1 MAKKSDTTPAVESQR
16 RIPPRVGVLAVGVA
30 LGAVWGSVM
39 WMIFV
44 VAGRETGARGWAY
57 LALTMAMIGGGVAA
71 IFGANAARRRGERIS
86 PRNPYR
92 RRK

>member
-1 MAKKSDTTPAVESQR
+1 MAKKSDRTPAVEGQR
-16 RIPPRVGVLAVGVA
+16 RIPPRLAVLAVGVA

-39 WMIFV
+39 WMIFE

-71 IFGANAARRRGERIS
+71 IFGANAARRRGERIT

>member
-1 MAKKSDTTPAVESQR
+1 VAKKADKAPVAESQR
-16 RIPPRVGVLAVGVA
+16 RIPPRIAILGLGVL
-30 LGAVWGSVM
+30 LGAAWGSVM
-39 WMIFV
+39 WMIFE
-44 VAGRETGARGWAY
+44 VAGRETGVRGWGY

-86 PRNPYR
+86 PKIPYR